1 MSAALRWTRRATVPL
16 AALLTAA
23 AFGVATPAHAAG
35 LDATADCS
43 SSGGGHFVCVATVSG
58 GTAPYAYSWTPIYN
72 AVIRNGANSQVM
84 TGLCDVNHQSAV
96 GLTVTDSTGAST
108 TTTGGL
114 DCSGIAP

>member
-1 MSAALRWTRRATVPL
+1 MPAARRRTRRATVPL
-16 AALLTAA
+16 AALLTAT
-23 AFGVATPAHAAG
+23 AFTVATPAHATA
-35 LDATADCS
+35 LDATASCS

-84 TGLCDVNHQSAV
+84 IGLCDVNRQSAV
-96 GLTVTDSTGAST
+96 DLTVTDSTGASWD
-108 TTTGGL
+108 TTGGL